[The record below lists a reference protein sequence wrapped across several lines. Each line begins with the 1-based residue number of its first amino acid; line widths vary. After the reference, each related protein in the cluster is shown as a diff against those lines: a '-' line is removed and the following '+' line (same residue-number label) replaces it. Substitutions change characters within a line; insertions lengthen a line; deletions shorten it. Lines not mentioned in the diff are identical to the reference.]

1 MSQSNKKQKIKVAK
15 FIKRT
20 REALDF
26 QNKIRR
32 VKFTGKVSDED
43 IKEII
48 FQMDY

>member
-1 MSQSNKKQKIKVAK
+1 MNQTNKKQKLKVAK

-20 REALDF
+20 RQILEV
-26 QNKIRR
+26 QNKTRR

-48 FQMDY
+48 FQMD

>member
-20 REALDF
+20 RQVLEM
-26 QNKIRR
+26 QNKTRR
-32 VKFTGKVSDED
+32 VKFTGKVSEED

-48 FQMDY
+48 FQMD